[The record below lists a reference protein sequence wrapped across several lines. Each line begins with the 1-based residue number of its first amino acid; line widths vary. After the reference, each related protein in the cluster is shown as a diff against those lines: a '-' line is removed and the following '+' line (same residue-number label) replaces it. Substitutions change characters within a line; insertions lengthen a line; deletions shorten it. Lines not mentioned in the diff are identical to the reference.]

1 MFSQTHLIVGICS
14 PQLVNILSQQ
24 TLALMLSNQFDL
36 LHGVS
41 KNFYHTFKFFQFL
54 LSEVGDIFLA
64 NAVEYF
70 EVSLNA

>member
-1 MFSQTHLIVGICS
+1 
-14 PQLVNILSQQ
+14 
-24 TLALMLSNQFDL
+24 MLSNQFDL

-41 KNFYHTFKFFQFL
+41 KNFYHTFKFFQLL